1 MEYTVQI
8 HHPGDAEIPEL
19 TIEAESPAA
28 AAGMALKRVIEGK
41 KYLEAIFGPER
52 VLRPGETL
60 ETAIVRAETEEVGA
74 CALVDPPEPP
84 CTGARHEWG
93 DVEGEPPSDARQ
105 MCWTCGLIVER
116 TEEGLIR
123 YAGHQ
128 LRQPTTGILRDA
140 TISMLNNHRACGAR
154 VDDEDWIRATAGWLT
169 EQWDAEAWQ
178 AYREL
183 GLSDEDWRILRE
195 AALDVDLPR
204 LTALSLEE
212 CELWVERELDKMAE
226 ARAAAA
232 AEE

>member
-1 MEYTVQI
+1 
-8 HHPGDAEIPEL
+8 
-19 TIEAESPAA
+19 
-28 AAGMALKRVIEGK
+28 
-41 KYLEAIFGPER
+41 
-52 VLRPGETL
+52 
-60 ETAIVRAETEEVGA
+60 
-74 CALVDPPEPP
+74 
-84 CTGARHEWG
+84 
-93 DVEGEPPSDARQ
+93 
-105 MCWTCGLIVER
+105 
-116 TEEGLIR
+116 
-123 YAGHQ
+123 
-128 LRQPTTGILRDA
+128 
-140 TISMLNNHRACGAR
+140 MLNNHRACGAR